1 MNRLHQEKSL
11 FIGNLAGGGT
21 DAEIFGDITR
31 PENGIRRSLYHE
43 MRSRKWEK
51 LRKNGSL
58 EKEGTLD
65 DVTVGRLKNRLSRK
79 QGNVERIHSSDAT

>member
-1 MNRLHQEKSL
+1 MNQPRREKNL
-11 FIGNLAGGGT
+11 FNGNLVDKGT

-65 DVTVGRLKNRLSRK
+65 DVTVDKLKNRPSRK
-79 QGNVERIHSSDAT
+79 RGNVGKIHSLDAT

>member
-1 MNRLHQEKSL
+1 MNRLHQEKNL

-31 PENGIRRSLYHE
+31 PENGTRHSPYHE
-43 MRSRKWEK
+43 TRSQKWEK
-51 LRKNGSL
+51 LRKNGSS

-65 DVTVGRLKNRLSRK
+65 DVTVDRHKSRLSKK
-79 QGNVERIHSSDAT
+79 QDNIERIHSSDAT